1 MFADTSCRR
10 GRVGGFRWG
19 KRGET
24 GRYWEGWGGGSYWTP
39 TGVSEDREINGSP
52 PTHTHTKGWINPNDW
67 ERGGG
72 SLETVSVWDTFSRAY
87 LGGTD
92 EEEKPG
98 RARLVQ
104 KLNLLIWILSSTPKS
119 PGLKTQH
126 SDGFALVIVKDSS
139 SGSH

>member
-1 MFADTSCRR
+1 M
-10 GRVGGFRWG
+10 
-19 KRGET
+19 
-24 GRYWEGWGGGSYWTP
+24 
-39 TGVSEDREINGSP
+39 GSP
-52 PTHTHTKGWINPNDW
+52 PHTHTKGWVNPNDW

-72 SLETVSVWDTFSRAY
+72 VLRLSVWDTFSRAY

-139 SGSH
+139 SGYH